1 MMVMQLK
8 WKPVSLDSQP
18 TTHFLRQLDDLQ
30 KLHHDDH
37 HGVHDV
43 HDDHHDVHDE
53 RHEVHDERH
62 DVHDVH
68 DDRHGVHKLFI

>member
-18 TTHFLRQLDDLQ
+18 ATHFLRQLDDLQ

-53 RHEVHDERH
+53 RH